1 MSVDT
6 HDHFRADAVN
16 PRRDRRVRVVGTGET
31 VTLLR
36 AADEAGRRENSGT
49 VEHVDWETLAEAFER
64 AENPDA
70 GFSLSSL
77 LAPFTTL
84 PKAVRHWLGI

>member
-6 HDHFRADAVN
+6 HDHFRADADTPV
-16 PRRDRRVRVVGTGET
+16 PAGVYRVVGTGET

-36 AADEAGRRENSGT
+36 VADEAGRRENSGT

>member
-1 MSVDT
+1 MSVDVY
-6 HDHFRADAVN
+6 DHVRVGTDAPV
-16 PRRDRRVRVVGTGET
+16 PAGTYRVVGTGET

-36 AADEAGRRENSGT
+36 VADGTGRRENSGAI
-49 VEHVDWETLAEAFER
+49 EHADGETLAEAFEH

-70 GFSLSSL
+70 GFSLSAL

-84 PKAVRHWLGI
+84 PKAVRHWLGR